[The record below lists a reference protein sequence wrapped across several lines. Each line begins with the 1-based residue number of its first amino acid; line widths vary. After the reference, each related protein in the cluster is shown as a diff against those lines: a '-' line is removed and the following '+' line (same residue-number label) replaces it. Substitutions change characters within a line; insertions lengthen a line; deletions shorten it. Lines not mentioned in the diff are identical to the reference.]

1 VTAEMDNIVLEHRRA
16 IRGDMARMMDRID
29 TISAEMSAMRQ
40 HMAAML
46 TIQQHD
52 HSDIANIKVRL
63 ERIEK
68 RLDLVD

>member
-1 VTAEMDNIVLEHRRA
+1 MTVEPDNLVLEHLRA

-29 TISAEMSAMRQ
+29 TMTAEMSAMRQ
-40 HMAAML
+40 HMGAML

-52 HSDIANIKVRL
+52 HGDIASIKVRL
-63 ERIEK
+63 DRIDK